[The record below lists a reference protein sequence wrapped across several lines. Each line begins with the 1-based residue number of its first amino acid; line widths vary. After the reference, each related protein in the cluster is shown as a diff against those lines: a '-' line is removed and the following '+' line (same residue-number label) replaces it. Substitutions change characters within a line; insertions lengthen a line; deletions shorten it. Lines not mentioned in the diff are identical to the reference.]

1 LLPLGTEDCVA
12 GTVVGT
18 GVREACSAI
27 GITNRFFAGQI
38 DDTGIWD
45 EALTAVDAAL
55 LNGLG
60 RIGDND
66 LRWLPAAG
74 TLWRSAVG
82 SKAVINGRTWKK
94 VSGLPGAIGD
104 WVQAGGRNGAGSFI
118 VLNQAGDGLQLFP
131 QWWENTPVRF
141 AGTALVLI
149 AALGA
154 LAWSFDHMRVRVQL
168 KRLETAQRAEA
179 ERRRISQDLH
189 DDLGARLT
197 EIVLLGEKVRE
208 GNVAAP
214 NMTQHVGT
222 MTDKAQ
228 ALVKALD
235 EVVWTV
241 NPANDYLPDLVDY
254 LSGYAQEFLQNTAM
268 RCRLDVAK
276 DLPKTAFPTKTRRNI
291 LNAVKEALNNA
302 VRHSG
307 GSEVWLRIQCE
318 AGLLLIIIEDNG
330 RGITDG
336 ASPAQGSGM
345 RNMRER
351 IASQGGSLTMS
362 SKPGA
367 GTIIQFRIPFPEAP

>member
-1 LLPLGTEDCVA
+1 
-12 GTVVGT
+12 
-18 GVREACSAI
+18 
-27 GITNRFFAGQI
+27 
-38 DDTGIWD
+38 
-45 EALTAVDAAL
+45 
-55 LNGLG
+55 
-60 RIGDND
+60 
-66 LRWLPAAG
+66 
-74 TLWRSAVG
+74 
-82 SKAVINGRTWKK
+82 
-94 VSGLPGAIGD
+94 
-104 WVQAGGRNGAGSFI
+104 
-118 VLNQAGDGLQLFP
+118 
-131 QWWENTPVRF
+131 
-141 AGTALVLI
+141 
-149 AALGA
+149 
-154 LAWSFDHMRVRVQL
+154 
-168 KRLETAQRAEA
+168 
-179 ERRRISQDLH
+179 
-189 DDLGARLT
+189 
-197 EIVLLGEKVRE
+197 
-208 GNVAAP
+208 
-214 NMTQHVGT
+214 
-222 MTDKAQ
+222 
-228 ALVKALD
+228 
-235 EVVWTV
+235 V
-241 NPANDYLPDLVDY
+241 NPATEYLPDLVDY